1 MFFLYGYVLV
11 KIILNDVNDNGL
23 IFYLLEIYFSIK
35 ENIEFFQYLGKI
47 SVDDLDFDFF
57 NGVLFFFEIV
67 NGNEE
72 GFFELNNRIG
82 EMFI

>member
-35 ENIEFFQYLGKI
+35 ENIEFF
-47 SVDDLDFDFF
+47 
-57 NGVLFFFEIV
+57 
-67 NGNEE
+67 
-72 GFFELNNRIG
+72 
-82 EMFI
+82 